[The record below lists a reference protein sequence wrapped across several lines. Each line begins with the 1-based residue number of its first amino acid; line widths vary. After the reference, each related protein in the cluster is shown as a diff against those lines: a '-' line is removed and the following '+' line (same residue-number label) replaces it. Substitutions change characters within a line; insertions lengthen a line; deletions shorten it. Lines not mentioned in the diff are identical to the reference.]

1 MNKSMEGA
9 AKDYALEHDHVWKYF
24 ELHANHRMSM
34 LNFFTVVSGLT
45 IAGIGVALQ
54 AAERFS
60 AVGIVLGV
68 GLILLSFIFWKLDQR
83 TAFLIKHAEAA
94 QAVVESELPEAL
106 QLFSR
111 EDAATLAANSN
122 RNLWTAVWTY
132 GRSLRVTFT
141 LIGLVGIAAVIVSVV
156 RFSGLLDWDK
166 ATVQASKG
174 RAHSVTKDAETKKQ
188 VAASSKTPAE
198 LNKTIARNPPQ
209 KDAP

>member
-1 MNKSMEGA
+1 
-9 AKDYALEHDHVWKYF
+9 
-24 ELHANHRMSM
+24 MSM

-122 RNLWTAVWTY
+122 RNRWTAVWTY

-141 LIGLVGIAAVIVSVV
+141 LIGLVGIAAVIVSGV
-156 RFSGLLDWDK
+156 RFSGLLEWDK
-166 ATVQASKG
+166 ATAQASKG
-174 RAHSVTKDAETKKQ
+174 RAHSVKKDAETKQQ
-188 VAASSKTPAE
+188 VAAPSKTPAE
-198 LNKTIARNPPQ
+198 LNKTITRNPPQ